1 MKETELAEQVL
12 AVMEA
17 WAQRTREVRALWLT
31 GSFATGTADRFSDID
46 LRGCIAF
53 EQFDYFTSAEDA
65 LSCLRG
71 WNVSK
76 RRTFTEDRE
85 DSEMVIDFADG
96 LYLDLHVVTPEG
108 LTAAYVGPYPISV
121 LVDGRCNL
129 AGLHA
134 AARCEHEA
142 REPADENTRI
152 SRAVVAWSFLAQALA
167 EAVRGNSAYALSLL
181 EGSRVALAQVL
192 VGQGEPIPDRFSPAS
207 LPKYLS
213 PEHRKI
219 VDATVPR
226 HAAAAI
232 PDTIAILAAALRV
245 ACGDLERVDAT
256 GRLLRIR
263 CSVEDMIRREL
274 RTADGQ

>member
-1 MKETELAEQVL
+1 VKETELAEQVL
-12 AVMEA
+12 AIMQA
-17 WAQRTREVRALWLT
+17 WTQRTREVRALWLT

-46 LRGCIAF
+46 LRACIAS
-53 EQFDYFTSAEDA
+53 EQFDYFTSVEDA
-65 LSCLRG
+65 LSCLDG
-71 WNVSK
+71 WHVGK

-121 LVDGRCNL
+121 LVDGGCNL
-129 AGLHA
+129 VGLHA
-134 AARCEHEA
+134 AARRQHET

-152 SRAVVAWSFLAQALA
+152 SRAVVGWSFLAQALA

-226 HAAAAI
+226 QAAAAM
-232 PDTIAILAAALRV
+232 PDTIASLAAALKV

-256 GRLLRIR
+256 GRLARIR
-263 CSVEDMIRREL
+263 RSTEAMIRREL
-274 RTADGQ
+274 RTADGR